1 MLGDNLLRECED
13 DRRVINIQGNWAY
26 SGVGAGRLVQNVLP
40 AARDDDLI
48 SELGRGRC
56 PTRLR

>member
-13 DRRVINIQGNWAY
+13 GRRVINIQVNWAH
-26 SGVGAGRLVQNVLP
+26 SGVRAGRLVQNVLP

-48 SELGRGRC
+48 SELVKGFR
-56 PTRLR
+56 